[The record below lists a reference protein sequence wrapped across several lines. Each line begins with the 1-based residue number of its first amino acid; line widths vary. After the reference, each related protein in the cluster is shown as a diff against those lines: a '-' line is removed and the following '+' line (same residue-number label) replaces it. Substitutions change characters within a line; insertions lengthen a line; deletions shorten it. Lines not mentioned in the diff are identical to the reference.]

1 MTASS
6 WVSSVFGTHAEVV
19 QNAVVSSIREAH
31 DDSLAAQLSS
41 RTRRQD
47 PYGHTLK
54 NRQYECLIDHLRAA
68 DIPGFDVFSPT
79 GAVFDLV
86 RLNHTNTVLF
96 PWRFASD
103 QRVRHDTARM
113 VASRTSHIRRDLL
126 TVTTAPDDDQ
136 LSLDDAAVA
145 DEELQVQNEER
156 RQVEAQ
162 LRGMARVVTIGYAS
176 NATGIFELGWGE
188 ASLDEHNGTVTWA
201 PWHPLT
207 QLLVATRSTSE
218 TAAPALQAVPETN
231 SASTATR
238 GPRFDDAPLVGGFDL
253 LPRQPLAGEPGTE
266 SGEGTPGH
274 AGGDSQP

>member
-1 MTASS
+1 VSASS
-6 WVSSVFGTHAEVV
+6 WATSVFGSYAEIA
-19 QNAVVSSIREAH
+19 QNAVVSGIREAH

-86 RLNHTNTVLF
+86 RFNDTHTVLF

-113 VASRTSHIRRDLL
+113 VASRTSHTRRDLL
-126 TVTTAPDDDQ
+126 TVTSALDDDQ

-162 LRGMARVVTIGYAS
+162 LRGMARVITIGYAS
-176 NATGIFELGWGE
+176 NVSGIFELGWGE
-188 ASLDEHNGTVTWA
+188 ASLDGHDGTVTWA

-207 QLLVATRSTSE
+207 QLLVATRPSSE
-218 TAAPALQAVPETN
+218 TVTPAPQTVPESS
-231 SASTATR
+231 SASTLTR

-253 LPRQPLAGEPGTE
+253 LPRQPFTGEPGTAN
-266 SGEGTPGH
+266 SDGTPER